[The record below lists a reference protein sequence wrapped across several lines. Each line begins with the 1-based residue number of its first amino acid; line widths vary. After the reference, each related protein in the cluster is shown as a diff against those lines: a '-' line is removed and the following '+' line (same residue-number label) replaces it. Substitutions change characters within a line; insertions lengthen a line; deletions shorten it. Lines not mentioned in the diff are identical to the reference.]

1 MIKSSCDWY
10 TIFVMIFLTNINESY
25 ESLIQINVIMFLSRY
40 VIQYTYLIN
49 IEYVVTSFY
58 KICLYLEE

>member
-1 MIKSSCDWY
+1 
-10 TIFVMIFLTNINESY
+10 MIFLTNINESY

-49 IEYVVTSFY
+49 IELVVTSFY